1 MSKMLLKLYIYIYV
15 VKNTLNKIINT
26 MKPIDLK
33 CKGHEAPKNYVD
45 DDHKL

>member
-1 MSKMLLKLYIYIYV
+1 
-15 VKNTLNKIINT
+15 

-45 DDHKL
+45 DDHKLWLEKFMI